1 MAIQISIDTTAR
13 QDAKLAI
20 VLDRENSRRAAESLP
35 PYADISAMMKVF
47 VVKQLK
53 NLVRSADVEDSEKV
67 QTEYLEATDNV
78 QAQVKTL
85 LGIS

>member
-20 VLDRENSRRAAESLP
+20 VLDRENSRRAVESLP
-35 PYADISAMMKVF
+35 PYADISAMMRVF
-47 VVKQLK
+47 VIKQLK
-53 NLVRSADVEDSEKV
+53 NLVRSADVEDAEKV
-67 QTEYLEATDNV
+67 QTEYLDASDNV